1 MSLSRLKDK
10 IDNIKINKGVE
21 ENLLQQQK
29 KEMKKIGIRNS
40 AAAKKT
46 LKLITKELDSLNDE
60 YEELSDEI
68 EQDLSKFEDWKDGL
82 KCQYL

>member
-29 KEMKKIGIRNS
+29 TEMKKMGIRNS
-40 AAAKKT
+40 TAAKKT
-46 LKLITKELDSLNDE
+46 LKLINKELDALNDE

-68 EQDLSKFEDWKDGL
+68 EQDLSKFED
-82 KCQYL
+82 